1 MHIWQPQRYTVY
13 GLWLQNCPCYTW
25 GMTNEQRLL
34 ELLEVFEDTL
44 TNFAEGRHTL
54 DFHAAT
60 VRQLL
65 QDTRALIGVQPEQPA
80 STMQA

>member
-1 MHIWQPQRYTVY
+1 
-13 GLWLQNCPCYTW
+13 
-25 GMTNEQRLL
+25 MTNEQRLL

-44 TNFAEGRHTL
+44 TNFAEGRDTL

-65 QDTRALIGVQPEQPA
+65 QDTRALMGVQPEQPA
-80 STMQA
+80 STMRA